1 MAFQNDPGLPVCYNF
16 FWLIITVCDYILEQF
31 RYNQIEDISSLSNL
45 IYISKKEFNI
55 FKRLRTLNS
64 SESS

>member
-1 MAFQNDPGLPVCYNF
+1 MLQFFLPNNY
-16 FWLIITVCDYILEQF
+16 LCDYILERF
-31 RYNQIEDISSLSNL
+31 RYNQTEDISSLSNL

-64 SESS
+64 SKSS